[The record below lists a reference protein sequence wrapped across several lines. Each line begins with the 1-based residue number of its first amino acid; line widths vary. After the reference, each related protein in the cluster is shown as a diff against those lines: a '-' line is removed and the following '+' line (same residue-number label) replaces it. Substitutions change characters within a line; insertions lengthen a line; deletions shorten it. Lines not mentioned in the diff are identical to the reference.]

1 MYEYRVRVPAAA
13 YDGDTIRLDID
24 LGFGVWI
31 SNQPFRLHGI
41 DAFELG
47 DPGGKEARTALHK
60 LAPAHADLL
69 AITYK
74 DSKEKYGRYLADL
87 YDPFDLVTSINQ
99 KLIDAGHAVPYSGG
113 KR

>member
-1 MYEYRVRVPAAA
+1 MYEYRVRVPAGA

-31 SNQPFRLHGI
+31 NNQPFRLAGI

-47 DPGGKEARTALHK
+47 DPGGIEARDYLRK
-60 LAPAHADLL
+60 LAPPHADLL
-69 AITYK
+69 VVTQK
-74 DSKEKYGRYLADL
+74 DSKEKYGRYLAYL
-87 YDPFDLVTSINQ
+87 YDPFDTITSINQ